1 MGSLHYGCSVC
12 IIVTRPS
19 RPSLLLSSRSAA
31 AHHIKDVFT
40 LMPPPHPPQAIQTVG
55 INKSSGQQLVQ
66 LINVVFTQLCEPPP
80 QAIQTIGIIKSSG
93 RRLLQLI
100 NDILDAAKMKQGEL
114 VIKHERVNVRQL
126 MGDVFDIT
134 QTLVTKHVK
143 LVNEV
148 RLHGTWVQGRM
159 GSWVHAWASSL
170 TSRRN
175 WSPSTSSW
183 SMRYGRM
190 TAWTHGRPHGVSAW
204 PHGRMHGRMATS
216 KHGSMVAWSHLCMAA
231 CAHGQAPSHQLVM

>member
-1 MGSLHYGCSVC
+1 MN
-12 IIVTRPS
+12 
-19 RPSLLLSSRSAA
+19 
-31 AHHIKDVFT
+31 
-40 LMPPPHPPQAIQTVG
+40 PPPPQAIQTIG
-55 INKSSGQQLVQ
+55 IIKSSGRRLLQ
-66 LINVVFTQLCEPPP
+66 LIHDMFTQVWNSPHAP

-148 RLHGTWVQGRM
+148 WPHPCVPR
-159 GSWVHAWASSL
+159 SS
-170 TSRRN
+170 
-175 WSPSTSSW
+175 
-183 SMRYGRM
+183 
-190 TAWTHGRPHGVSAW
+190 WTHG
-204 PHGRMHGRMATS
+204 
-216 KHGSMVAWSHLCMAA
+216 C
-231 CAHGQAPSHQLVM
+231 APSLHF

>member
-1 MGSLHYGCSVC
+1 M
-12 IIVTRPS
+12 
-19 RPSLLLSSRSAA
+19 
-31 AHHIKDVFT
+31 FT
-40 LMPPPHPPQAIQTVG
+40 QVWNPPP
-55 INKSSGQQLVQ
+55 
-66 LINVVFTQLCEPPP
+66 PPP

-148 RLHGTWVQGRM
+148 R
-159 GSWVHAWASSL
+159 
-170 TSRRN
+170 
-175 WSPSTSSW
+175 
-183 SMRYGRM
+183 
-190 TAWTHGRPHGVSAW
+190 
-204 PHGRMHGRMATS
+204 PHGRMCAWTAAWHDRMGAWTYGRWP
-216 KHGSMVAWSHLCMAA
+216 HVPHVCMAGLHHFL
-231 CAHGQAPSHQLVM
+231 CC